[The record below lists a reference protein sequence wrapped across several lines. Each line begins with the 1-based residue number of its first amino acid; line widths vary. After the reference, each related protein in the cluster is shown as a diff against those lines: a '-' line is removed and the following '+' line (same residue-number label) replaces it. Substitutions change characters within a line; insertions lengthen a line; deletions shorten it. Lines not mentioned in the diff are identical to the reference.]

1 MFPKLLRPS
10 GIFYFYSRSF
20 LKMFCLGYIYNIVSM
35 LKSYFV
41 LLLVVISRIAPYIAS
56 QNISPR
62 TEV

>member
-1 MFPKLLRPS
+1 
-10 GIFYFYSRSF
+10 
-20 LKMFCLGYIYNIVSM
+20 MFCLGYIYNIVSM

-56 QNISPR
+56 QNILPR